1 VDVSLVRADPGL
13 KTGITASFSA
23 EDRALV
29 TYPGAIAALT
39 AEEIPEAVLAGF
51 AHLHV
56 SSYYLQT
63 GLQPGLPALFAK
75 AKAMGLTVS
84 LDPGVRPGGTVE
96 PEDSGGGGILRCVS
110 AERDGVGRVGGYGGC
125 GGGAAG

>member
-1 VDVSLVRADPGL
+1 
-13 KTGITASFSA
+13 
-23 EDRALV
+23 LV

-84 LDPGVRPGGTVE
+84 LDPGYDPAGRWSRKILEAVAFCDVFLLNEMELAGLAGTEDVEAGLRLIGLPGRWTVVK
-96 PEDSGGGGILRCVS
+96 L
-110 AERDGVGRVGGYGGC
+110 
-125 GGGAAG
+125 GAAGLRGVV